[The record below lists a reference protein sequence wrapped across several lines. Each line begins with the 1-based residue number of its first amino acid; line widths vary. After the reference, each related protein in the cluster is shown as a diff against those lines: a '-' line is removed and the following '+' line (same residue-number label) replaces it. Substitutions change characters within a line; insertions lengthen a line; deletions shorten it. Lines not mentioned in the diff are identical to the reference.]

1 MASQEG
7 EALGVIGEQHGA
19 QVAVAQTDLA
29 VLGDGAGNGEG
40 LDALADDGGSLR
52 SSLGATLD
60 SESAARV

>member
-1 MASQEG
+1 M
-7 EALGVIGEQHGA
+7 
-19 QVAVAQTDLA
+19 AQTDLA

-52 SSLGATLD
+52 SGLGATLD